1 MSFLIPIG
9 LSISHD
15 NHSTGMTTAPP
26 QRGAGAAP
34 LRKKSDG
41 GPSTPAKY
49 MEGSTLAHQTMRA
62 APLTGGT

>member
-15 NHSTGMTTAPP
+15 NHSTGMTTAP
-26 QRGAGAAP
+26 
-34 LRKKSDG
+34 LRKKNNG